1 MTIDKS
7 ISMKKYYRKLKRSVL
22 SENMIMR
29 MEDLAFVNRAQNLN
43 TFLLFCT
50 VIKADITKN
59 RQSVF

>member
-7 ISMKKYYRKLKRSVL
+7 ISMKKYYRKNGLCYQ
-22 SENMIMR
+22 NMIMR